1 MKKIILSV
9 VAVMAF
15 GFANAQDK
23 GGAGL
28 AKGNLVLTGAVG
40 FSSVSNVDGA
50 KDAKS
55 SDVTFSPGV
64 GYMMSDKLMIVG
76 NLDITSGTKSSG
88 VAGDEDAKVSGF
100 GFKAGVRYFFTPAEN
115 FSLSLGGELGYG
127 TTSTNVTLVENAAGV
142 EEEVISPEDQ
152 KTTNTSFNVPVGMHY
167 FVSNNFAIQA
177 FWGGLGY
184 SSSKPDVTGAEATSK
199 INLDL
204 NMSSISFGLLY
215 KL

>member
-55 SDVTFSPGV
+55 SNLTFSPGV

-76 NLDITSGTKSSG
+76 NLDITSGTESSG
-88 VAGDEDAKVSGF
+88 VAGAEDAKASGF
-100 GFKAGVRYFFTPAEN
+100 GFNAGVRYFFTPADN
-115 FSLSLGGELGYG
+115 FSLSLGGVLGYG
-127 TTSTNVTLVENAAGV
+127 TTSSNF
-142 EEEVISPEDQ
+142 EVDPATDDVVILADDL
-152 KTTNTSFNVPVGMHY
+152 KTTITSLNVPVGLHY
-167 FVSNNFAIQA
+167 FMSNNFAMSA
-177 FWGGLGY
+177 TWGGLGY
-184 SSSKPDVTGAEATSK
+184 SSSKPDFDGAEATNK
-199 INLDL
+199 INLGL